1 MSGNQPILDINDLT
15 TSFMIEG
22 RYYPAIENIH
32 LSVYKD
38 EVLAL
43 VGESGCGKSTL
54 ATSIMGLHNMNT
66 TKITG
71 SIRFEDKEIV

>member
-1 MSGNQPILDINDLT
+1 
-15 TSFMIEG
+15 MIEG